1 VAIFPLFLV
10 PVALVDTVLLLAASL
25 ESIFVFSTS
34 PSASGWMEEQKSLFV
49 LLRDVINEVVCDREL
64 TVKLFETN
72 SAVLQEQESVLT
84 DGPL

>member
-34 PSASGWMEEQKSLFV
+34 PSASGWMEQKSLFV